1 METED
6 RKKRLYSAPAKVTV
20 TVLLFLGALLCT
32 IFGSAFLRLA
42 TLGSGDPTARMEG
55 GQYYTTA
62 GCAIKMHIDLS
73 QLSDY
78 LSTRKVFDV
87 NGQYDPTQLVDVT
100 KDYHNGITGVEVNKY
115 TSYTLE
121 DMYQMYV
128 SGCADNLDANA
139 DESTYIQEDEALA
152 SESSEAAGYGL
163 SGDRSD
169 LTVASGSESEELVPQ
184 ADLENIALEYMSEDT
199 WKHLQSVG
207 NSRSYSRQFLYLYG
221 CGYPNEISYGI
232 KTAAGSTLAD
242 YAAANPE
249 KVSLYDLYRALPDLA
264 SQVSSYVWAEESQE
278 QYLGRNSNLRYYV
291 KDETQVYTN
300 MQDWEALSEEVIQ
313 NMLESWPMYVSYT
326 RENGRM
332 VEGHFPETAAGYRLS
347 SYLASEQILSGNE
360 RVYIGLDTAY
370 PIDDDYKEAARFY
383 DSLAPY
389 APGILAIA
397 IIGLVMAIAAFVI
410 CTIQAGRNQKDGTV
424 RLYGFDSL
432 PTEVAM
438 AVGVILGIL
447 LIGYFGYIIAINMS
461 DMSGFF
467 MVFLG
472 LYVCMSVGLFML
484 FYLSLVRRIKA
495 HNLWEKSILR
505 AVIHLGG
512 RVYEARQE
520 SSKLIMAALGLML
533 LHFIFLPTTGFF
545 GVMLCLVVDILVLL
559 YMLREATGKRTV
571 IEGLRQLGSGDL
583 DYKVD
588 TTELK
593 GNNKELAEVVNSMGD
608 GLKTAV
614 EVRMKNERMQA
625 DLITNVSHDI
635 KTPLTSI
642 VNYVDLLKRE
652 NIEDPKI
659 KGYIDIL
666 ERKSQ
671 RLKQLTEDLVEAS
684 KASSGNV
691 NMEFVTLN
699 LNELVQQVNGEFDE
713 RLSGR
718 ELDMICSL
726 PPEPAL
732 VRADSRYLWRVIENL
747 YGNVA
752 KYAMPGS
759 RVYVDV
765 IRREGSV
772 VFIMKNM
779 SEQTLNISPDE
790 LMERFVRGD
799 SSRTTEGSGLGLSI
813 AENLVKLMKGTFELF
828 VDGDLFKVEVTF
840 PEVNRDVF
848 RQSV

>member
-1 METED
+1 
-6 RKKRLYSAPAKVTV
+6 
-20 TVLLFLGALLCT
+20 
-32 IFGSAFLRLA
+32 
-42 TLGSGDPTARMEG
+42 
-55 GQYYTTA
+55 
-62 GCAIKMHIDLS
+62 
-73 QLSDY
+73 
-78 LSTRKVFDV
+78 
-87 NGQYDPTQLVDVT
+87 
-100 KDYHNGITGVEVNKY
+100 
-115 TSYTLE
+115 
-121 DMYQMYV
+121 
-128 SGCADNLDANA
+128 
-139 DESTYIQEDEALA
+139 
-152 SESSEAAGYGL
+152 
-163 SGDRSD
+163 
-169 LTVASGSESEELVPQ
+169 
-184 ADLENIALEYMSEDT
+184 
-199 WKHLQSVG
+199 
-207 NSRSYSRQFLYLYG
+207 
-221 CGYPNEISYGI
+221 
-232 KTAAGSTLAD
+232 
-242 YAAANPE
+242 
-249 KVSLYDLYRALPDLA
+249 
-264 SQVSSYVWAEESQE
+264 
-278 QYLGRNSNLRYYV
+278 
-291 KDETQVYTN
+291 
-300 MQDWEALSEEVIQ
+300 
-313 NMLESWPMYVSYT
+313 
-326 RENGRM
+326 
-332 VEGHFPETAAGYRLS
+332 
-347 SYLASEQILSGNE
+347 
-360 RVYIGLDTAY
+360 
-370 PIDDDYKEAARFY
+370 
-383 DSLAPY
+383 
-389 APGILAIA
+389 
-397 IIGLVMAIAAFVI
+397 
-410 CTIQAGRNQKDGTV
+410 
-424 RLYGFDSL
+424 
-432 PTEVAM
+432 
-438 AVGVILGIL
+438 
-447 LIGYFGYIIAINMS
+447 MS

>member
-1 METED
+1 
-6 RKKRLYSAPAKVTV
+6 
-20 TVLLFLGALLCT
+20 
-32 IFGSAFLRLA
+32 
-42 TLGSGDPTARMEG
+42 
-55 GQYYTTA
+55 
-62 GCAIKMHIDLS
+62 
-73 QLSDY
+73 
-78 LSTRKVFDV
+78 
-87 NGQYDPTQLVDVT
+87 
-100 KDYHNGITGVEVNKY
+100 
-115 TSYTLE
+115 
-121 DMYQMYV
+121 
-128 SGCADNLDANA
+128 
-139 DESTYIQEDEALA
+139 
-152 SESSEAAGYGL
+152 
-163 SGDRSD
+163 
-169 LTVASGSESEELVPQ
+169 
-184 ADLENIALEYMSEDT
+184 
-199 WKHLQSVG
+199 
-207 NSRSYSRQFLYLYG
+207 
-221 CGYPNEISYGI
+221 
-232 KTAAGSTLAD
+232 
-242 YAAANPE
+242 
-249 KVSLYDLYRALPDLA
+249 
-264 SQVSSYVWAEESQE
+264 
-278 QYLGRNSNLRYYV
+278 
-291 KDETQVYTN
+291 
-300 MQDWEALSEEVIQ
+300 
-313 NMLESWPMYVSYT
+313 
-326 RENGRM
+326 
-332 VEGHFPETAAGYRLS
+332 
-347 SYLASEQILSGNE
+347 
-360 RVYIGLDTAY
+360 
-370 PIDDDYKEAARFY
+370 
-383 DSLAPY
+383 
-389 APGILAIA
+389 
-397 IIGLVMAIAAFVI
+397 
-410 CTIQAGRNQKDGTV
+410 
-424 RLYGFDSL
+424 
-432 PTEVAM
+432 
-438 AVGVILGIL
+438 
-447 LIGYFGYIIAINMS
+447 
-461 DMSGFF
+461 
-467 MVFLG
+467 
-472 LYVCMSVGLFML
+472 
-484 FYLSLVRRIKA
+484 
-495 HNLWEKSILR
+495 
-505 AVIHLGG
+505 
-512 RVYEARQE
+512 
-520 SSKLIMAALGLML
+520 
-533 LHFIFLPTTGFF
+533 
-545 GVMLCLVVDILVLL
+545 
-559 YMLREATGKRTV
+559 
-571 IEGLRQLGSGDL
+571 
-583 DYKVD
+583 
-588 TTELK
+588 
-593 GNNKELAEVVNSMGD
+593 MGD

-699 LNELVQQVNGEFDE
+699 LNELVQQVNGEFAE